1 MSVVIHFV
9 DKALALFLVGLAVIA
24 DAVFFHGVAVF
35 VLACAQLGNDP
46 LTYFCLIGACTRCLH
61 FLHDFGGNL
70 FSEDFVFALRRSRRV
85 NGDTGQ
91 QDCGED
97 VFQDFIS

>member
-1 MSVVIHFV
+1 
-9 DKALALFLVGLAVIA
+9 
-24 DAVFFHGVAVF
+24 
-35 VLACAQLGNDP
+35 
-46 LTYFCLIGACTRCLH
+46 
-61 FLHDFGGNL
+61 LHDFGGNL

-97 VFQDFIS
+97 VFQDFFS